1 MSCSPFD
8 LREYFY
14 RELADPQRGQV
25 EAHVK
30 TCQSCREE
38 LDRLRLTETALFAL
52 REEEIPQRIAF
63 VSDPV
68 FEPSPWRRALSAFW
82 NSGARLGFA
91 SAVMLSTALVV
102 FALHRPAPAP
112 VVNVAPAPAQTV
124 AAAAPG
130 LTDAEVQVRIDAAVT
145 KAVVGVEARQKA
157 QLEQVK
163 ADLDGA
169 RQRLLLASQEFDYN
183 SKRQGAHYVTT
194 GVVAPPGVGEPK

>member
-8 LREYFY
+8 LKDYFLQ
-14 RELADPQRGQV
+14 ELADPQRRQV

-30 TCQSCREE
+30 SCQSCREE
-38 LDRLRLTETALFAL
+38 LDRLRLTEAALFAL

-91 SAVMLSTALVV
+91 SAAMLSAALVV

-112 VVNVAPAPAQTV
+112 VVNVAPAAVQTV
-124 AAAAPG
+124 ASSAPAM
-130 LTDAEVQVRIDAAVT
+130 TEAEIQARIDAAVA
-145 KAVVGVEARQKA
+145 KAVSGVEARQNA
-157 QLEQVK
+157 QLERTK
-163 ADLDGA
+163 AEVESA
-169 RQRLLLASQEFDYN
+169 RLRLVLAEEQFDYSN
-183 SKRQGAHYVTT
+183 RKQRASLVSDGYVTP
-194 GVVAPPGVGEPK
+194 AGVGGLR